1 MANFTN
7 YKYKEFDYAKCVY
20 ENGFQTKHIPTELKL
35 LLLYARDEKKIKK
48 SKLKDFAI
56 EFCEEKVDGF
66 NRVLWF
72 KAINKAVSFAS
83 ENKNRLLNVD
93 SVPITS
99 GEVDYVVNIPVSQD
113 YKKLFFAFLV
123 QMKLNKIVSEFKNRK
138 EYDTTFFKGGIKKYN
153 EIKKMANV
161 SSKLD
166 INGEFIHDMSKQ
178 EYIAIYY
185 NGLIKHLWM
194 GNCQPSGE
202 VVMEVK
208 DYENVGYYLDYY
220 CGVKGVKLCKECGQP
235 FKTSQSCKTYCK
247 RHKEYYKPIGEKSRK
262 CVDCGAEFTIDAR
275 NNTKVRCSSCQKKH
289 RQETDKIRKYKQN
302 HASDF

>member
-7 YKYKEFDYAKCVY
+7 YKYKELDYAKCVY

-35 LLLYARDEKKIKK
+35 LLLYARDEKKTKK
-48 SKLKDFAI
+48 SKLKEFALG
-56 EFCEEKVDGF
+56 FCEEKVEGF

-99 GEVDYVVNIPVSQD
+99 GEVDYIVNLPVSHE

-123 QMKLNKIVSEFKNRK
+123 QMKLNKIISEFKNSK

-166 INGEFIHDMSKQ
+166 INGEFVYDMSKQ
-178 EYIAIYY
+178 EYISIYY

-194 GNCQPSGE
+194 EDCQPSGE
-202 VVMEVK
+202 VVIEVK

-235 FKTSQSCKTYCK
+235 FKTSQNCKTYCK
-247 RHKEYYKPIGEKSRK
+247 RHKEYYKKMETKTIK
-262 CVDCGAEFTIDAR
+262 CEDCGCEFVVSSMAAKTKRCAE
-275 NNTKVRCSSCQKKH
+275 CQKKH
-289 RQETDKIRKYKQN
+289 KEINRK
-302 HASDF
+302 FG